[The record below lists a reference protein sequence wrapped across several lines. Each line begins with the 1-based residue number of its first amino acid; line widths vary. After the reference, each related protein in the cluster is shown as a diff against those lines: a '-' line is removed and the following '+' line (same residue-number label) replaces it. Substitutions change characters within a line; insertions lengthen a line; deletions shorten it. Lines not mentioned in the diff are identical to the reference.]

1 MPPGAA
7 GSTVTSRARF
17 SFSVQL
23 LRSDMALGCYRLG
36 RPVGNGLVTLRSL
49 ARSCSVSFRNS
60 FSAGIGEIEKL
71 KSNRSRRRLSWVI
84 SLSFARRG
92 ITFTGKRSMRL
103 KFYGTRGS
111 IPICDASFQQFGG
124 NTTCLQITF
133 TDMNR
138 IAVIDAGTGLRNLGR
153 DLRAIGHKQ
162 ERIVIAFTHFHWDHI
177 QGFPFFAQAYDP
189 GQKITLLTLGRD
201 QTVTDL
207 REIFEV
213 QMQEEYF
220 PVQLDRMGATFEFL
234 QIADAS
240 THITGINDVET
251 FVSAQRHNHPGGA
264 YSFRVERNGKVLVV
278 CTDVEHGEQIDPR
291 LVELARGADLLVHDA
306 QYTAEEL
313 QKRRGWG
320 HSSFDQ
326 AMQVAEMAG
335 VKRLALTHHDPEHDD
350 EFLQRIE
357 KLCQERFPNAVLARE
372 GMEISL

>member
-1 MPPGAA
+1 
-7 GSTVTSRARF
+7 
-17 SFSVQL
+17 L
-23 LRSDMALGCYRLG
+23 
-36 RPVGNGLVTLRSL
+36 
-49 ARSCSVSFRNS
+49 
-60 FSAGIGEIEKL
+60 
-71 KSNRSRRRLSWVI
+71 
-84 SLSFARRG
+84 FAKRE
-92 ITFTGKRSMRL
+92 ITFAKKDSMRL

-138 IAVIDAGTGLRNLGR
+138 IAIIDAGTGLRNLGR

-162 ERIVIAFTHFHWDHI
+162 DRIVVAFTHFHWDHI

-201 QTVTDL
+201 QTIANL

-213 QMQEEYF
+213 QMQAEYF
-220 PVQLDRMGATFEFL
+220 PVQLDHMGATFEFL

-240 THITGINDVET
+240 QHFTGINNVAT
-251 FVSAQRHNHPGGA
+251 VISAQRHNHPGGA
-264 YSFRVERNGKVLVV
+264 YSFRIERNGKVLVV

-291 LVELARGADLLVHDA
+291 LVELAQGADLLVHDA

-357 KLCQERFPNAVLARE
+357 NLCRERFPNAVLARE